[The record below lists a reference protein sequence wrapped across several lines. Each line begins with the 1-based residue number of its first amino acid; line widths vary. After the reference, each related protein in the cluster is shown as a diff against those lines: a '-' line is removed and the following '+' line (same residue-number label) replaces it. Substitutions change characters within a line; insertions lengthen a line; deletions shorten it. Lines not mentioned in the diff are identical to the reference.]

1 MAEPIKL
8 KQEELDSL
16 KKIQSKY
23 QEKIYLFGQFYL
35 ERVALDEKIK
45 QLSEAETKARDEY
58 LAVQKEEQEWV
69 NKIAESYGDGNLS
82 LADGTFTPNS
92 KS

>member
-1 MAEPIKL
+1 MSEPIKL
-8 KQEELDSL
+8 KQEELDGL
-16 KKIQSKY
+16 KQIQSKY

-45 QLSEAETKARDEY
+45 QLADAETKAREEY
-58 LAVQKEEQEWV
+58 AEIQKEEQSWV

-82 LADGTFTPNS
+82 LGDGTFVPA
-92 KS
+92 KK

>member
-1 MAEPIKL
+1 MSEPIKL

-23 QEKIYLFGQFYL
+23 QEKIFLFGQFYL

-45 QLSEAETKARDEY
+45 QLAEAENKAREEY
-58 LAVQKEEQEWV
+58 VAVQKEEQEWV
-69 NKIAESYGDGNLS
+69 NKIAETYGDGNLS
-82 LADGTFTPNS
+82 LADGTFTPTP

>member
-1 MAEPIKL
+1 MSEPIKL
-8 KQEELDSL
+8 KQEELDGL
-16 KKIQSKY
+16 KQIQSKY

-45 QLSEAETKARDEY
+45 QLADAEAKAREEYADIQKDE
-58 LAVQKEEQEWV
+58 QNWV

-82 LADGTFTPNS
+82 LADGTFIPA
-92 KS
+92 KK

>member
-1 MAEPIKL
+1 MSEAIKL
-8 KQEELDSL
+8 KQEELDLL

-45 QLSEAETKARDEY
+45 QLSDAETKAREEY
-58 LAVQKEEQEWV
+58 LEIQKEEQEWV
-69 NKIAESYGDGNLS
+69 NKIAETYGDGNLS
-82 LADGTFTPNS
+82 LADGTFTPV
-92 KS
+92 KK

>member
-1 MAEPIKL
+1 MSEPIKL

-23 QEKIYLFGQFYL
+23 QEKIFLFGQFYL

-58 LAVQKEEQEWV
+58 LSVQKEEQDWV

-92 KS
+92 KA